1 MGIVHRRATV
11 SPTKQELVEAWLPKR
26 PWAAGRTISEKVAEY
41 RLDDPDGEV
50 GVETIVWRASDGA
63 LLQTPLTYR
72 AEPLAGADAHLI
84 TTMEHSVLGTRW
96 IYDGCGDPVWADTL
110 VHAAFTGGTQ
120 SSMFFES
127 DEGRVAIP
135 ARMQVRGSGTAT
147 EAPRV
152 DRVDEVVEGAP
163 TVVRAAG
170 LEIAVAHVL
179 GTPLG
184 EGTHLSGV
192 IGDST
197 DRHVLA
203 VVRGA

>member
-11 SPTKQELVEAWLPKR
+11 SPSKQELVEAWMPSR
-26 PWAAGRTISEKVAEY
+26 PWAAGRTISEKVAEF
-41 RLDDPDGEV
+41 RLDDPEGEV
-50 GVETIVWRASDGA
+50 GVETIVWRAADGA

-72 AEPLAGADAHLI
+72 AEPLSGGAAHLI

-110 VHAAFTGGTQ
+110 VHAVLTGGTQ
-120 SSMFFES
+120 SPMFFES
-127 DEGRVAIP
+127 DEGRVDIP
-135 ARMQVRGSGTAT
+135 ARMQVRGSGDEA
-147 EAPRV
+147 EAPRI

-184 EGTHLSGV
+184 EGPHLAGT
-192 IGDST
+192 IGGGT
-197 DRHVLA
+197 DRHLLA